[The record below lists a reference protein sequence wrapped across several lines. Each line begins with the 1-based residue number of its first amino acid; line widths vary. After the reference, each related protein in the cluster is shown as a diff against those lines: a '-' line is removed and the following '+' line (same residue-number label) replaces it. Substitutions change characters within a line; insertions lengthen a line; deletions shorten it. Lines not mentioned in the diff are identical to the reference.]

1 MTDKERELGE
11 SFPFEETADQASA
24 IERATDESASTVK
37 SAVAANEEVQ
47 HRLTTS
53 EGAAEHT
60 VDVISRVSGSIH
72 ALNES
77 TGKIEQVIGV
87 IADIAEQ
94 TNLLAL
100 NAAIEAARAGEHGRG
115 FAVVAD
121 EVRTLSR
128 RTSDST
134 RDISQWVQDLVSG
147 VSSVDALLEE
157 MRDAGSSNR
166 EHLAALKG
174 HLQSLQGQF
183 VDLEN
188 HSAEISSAVA
198 FQRDEIGRVGR
209 RSTALDE
216 SADFLIETVEQT
228 RTISEALRQESV
240 SMRQLIARFRTAAEP
255 A

>member
-1 MTDKERELGE
+1 M
-11 SFPFEETADQASA
+11 
-24 IERATDESASTVK
+24 
-37 SAVAANEEVQ
+37 
-47 HRLTTS
+47 
-53 EGAAEHT
+53 
-60 VDVISRVSGSIH
+60 
-72 ALNES
+72 
-77 TGKIEQVIGV
+77 
-87 IADIAEQ
+87 
-94 TNLLAL
+94 
-100 NAAIEAARAGEHGRG
+100 
-115 FAVVAD
+115 VAD

-134 RDISQWVQDLVSG
+134 RNISQWVQDLVSG
-147 VSSVDALLEE
+147 VSSVDDLLEE

-198 FQRDEIGRVGR
+198 MQRDEIGRVGR

-216 SADFLIETVEQT
+216 SADFLIESVEQT

-240 SMRQLIARFRTAAEP
+240 SMRQLIARFRTAEEP